1 MINIGAYDFRP
12 MFDKSIYHTTPEEAL
27 NVAQDLRS
35 KKVLGMHWGTFVL
48 SLEPIMEPPIRFKEN
63 AEKFS
68 FKKKDAIT
76 FKIGE
81 INSLKSIL
89 KD

>member
-1 MINIGAYDFRP
+1 MINIGAYDFKP

-27 NVAQDLRS
+27 NVAQDLKS

-63 AEKFS
+63 AEKFG
-68 FKKKDAIT
+68 FNKENAIT

-81 INSLKSIL
+81 VNSIKKIL
-89 KD
+89 S

>member
-1 MINIGAYDFRP
+1 
-12 MFDKSIYHTTPEEAL
+12 
-27 NVAQDLRS
+27 
-35 KKVLGMHWGTFVL
+35 MHWGTFVL

-63 AEKFS
+63 AEEFG
-68 FKKKDAIT
+68 FKKKDVIT